1 MKRKRLSE
9 LVREEIASQEMT
21 PPEAAPP
28 EAASPPGEHQ
38 GDLAAPPPG
47 EWVPPY
53 LTYVRKECRLRPDQL
68 DALTALARR
77 LNRERRGRGKLLPKG
92 NSERITEN
100 TLIRLAV
107 DFLLRLGEEKISEML
122 HGEQDNET

>member
-9 LVREEIASQEMT
+9 LVREEIASQETT
-21 PPEAAPP
+21 PPEAVPP
-28 EAASPPGEHQ
+28 GVASPPGEHP

-47 EWVPPY
+47 ERVPPY

-77 LNRERRGRGKLLPKG
+77 LNRERRGRG
-92 NSERITEN
+92 ERITEN
-100 TLIRLAV
+100 TLLRLAA
-107 DFLLRLGEEKISEML
+107 DLLLSLGEKEVARLLEKGGPRVGDSS
-122 HGEQDNET
+122 